1 MIFLLTTSLDV
12 RDQVWLEADA
22 GAQLL
27 ELSFAARTD
36 VAVRSSERG
45 SESKWGKMDVGF
57 AASEVAILLLFFLS
71 LQQKAFLMIHIYKI
85 SISLLR

>member
-1 MIFLLTTSLDV
+1 MIFLLTTSLEV

-22 GAQLL
+22 GARLL
-27 ELSFAARTD
+27 ELSFARTD

-45 SESKWGKMDVGF
+45 SESKWGEMGVGF

-71 LQQKAFLMIHIYKI
+71 LQQKAF
-85 SISLLR
+85 